1 MCTGE
6 NSFHACL
13 RGKGADA
20 VKYDGKIKHESTV
33 SFPLTMRN
41 ASQLIIETPIQ
52 HVENKLSEE
61 QKQELTEELKRCP
74 AGTIEAAL
82 TFRQEKDPKQVPIIV
97 MGVIERFLEPE
108 ARPILSKGDMETSL
122 MEDLGIDSLT
132 MLEIVMLLE
141 KTLQISFNNEELLE
155 LRTLEDVHSFMEA
168 KIKGESPAH
177 TLRKYPIEEIAAIM
191 PHQDP
196 FLFLETASIGK
207 GTAVATYIIKGTEN
221 FLQGHFKNRPI
232 FPASIMIEALGQLA
246 VFYLLTADEDKLAHD
261 VDSNSI
267 YFASC
272 DGVRCHRICKPG
284 DILTFK
290 VKPRN
295 IRHPLALFQ
304 GSITVDGEKTA
315 IAEEIKLAFDYERNE
330 EDHSNAP
337 FKPSI
342 PQVSTRSG
350 NTPISSIAPNLTSNK
365 SE

>member
-1 MCTGE
+1 M
-6 NSFHACL
+6 
-13 RGKGADA
+13 
-20 VKYDGKIKHESTV
+20 
-33 SFPLTMRN
+33 
-41 ASQLIIETPIQ
+41 QTPFY
-52 HVENKLSEE
+52 HVENKLSEQ

-82 TFRQEKDPKQVPIIV
+82 KFREEKDPDQVPIIV

-108 ARPILSKGDMETSL
+108 SRPILKKGDMETSL

-155 LRTLEDVHSFMEA
+155 LRTLNDVHNFMDA
-168 KIKGESPAH
+168 KIKGETPTN
-177 TLRKYPIEEIAAIM
+177 TLKKYPIEEIAAIM

-196 FLFLETASIGK
+196 FLFLETASIGN
-207 GTAVATYIIKGTEN
+207 GTAEATYIIKGTEN

-246 VFYLLTADEDKLAHD
+246 VFYLLTADDEKLAHD
-261 VDSNSI
+261 VDANSI

-272 DGVRCHRICKPG
+272 DGVRCHRICQPG

-290 VKPRN
+290 IKTRN
-295 IRHPLALFQ
+295 IRHPLGLFQ

-315 IAEEIKLAFDYERNE
+315 IAEEIKLAFDYERT
-330 EDHSNAP
+330 DDSDSKTP

-342 PQVSTRSG
+342 PQITTRSG
-350 NTPISSIAPNLTSNK
+350 NTPISSIAPNLTSNHP
-365 SE
+365 E